1 MKQRRVQEFVV
12 PRERVTPEV
21 ARAFQSILLSLR
33 GLDAAI
39 DDAKDTDEVS
49 AIQRDVRNLEQKIRR
64 VESTP
69 GRQEVVVRRST
80 EITYSTT
87 Y

>member
-1 MKQRRVQEFVV
+1 MTQKRVKEFVV

-21 ARAFQSILLSLR
+21 ARVFQSILLSLR
-33 GLDAAI
+33 RLDAAI
-39 DDAKDTDEVS
+39 EAGKDADEIR
-49 AIQRDVRNLEQKIRR
+49 AIRADIRGLEQKLRR
-64 VESTP
+64 VESTS